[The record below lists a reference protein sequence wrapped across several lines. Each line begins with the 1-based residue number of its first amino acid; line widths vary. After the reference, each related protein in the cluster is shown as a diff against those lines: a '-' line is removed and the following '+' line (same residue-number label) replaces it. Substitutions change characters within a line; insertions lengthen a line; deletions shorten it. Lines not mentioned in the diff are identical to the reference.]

1 MMKQIITLSLL
12 TLALLTGASCS
23 NDDLVFD
30 KSAAQRLNESKEL
43 YTQRLCASPN
53 GWAMQYYPTLK
64 DESPFGRGF
73 LMLCRFNKN
82 GIATVAMNNSA
93 TRNEYK
99 EDTSPWEIITDDGP
113 VISFNMYNEVLH
125 TFSKPDNISSVEGDQ
140 SGRGYE
146 GDYEFI
152 IVDAPE
158 DASYLMLKG
167 KKRGTYNLLTPVE
180 EGVNYSD
187 YLTDVRDFQ
196 NKMFSKDAPSFNVVY
211 FGDSIYKMEDAN
223 EGVPIIYPYTGD
235 KVMSQNYNPFLITK
249 RGTDYYLRFRDKYEV
264 TENETVQD
272 FHYNAEKDIFESVD
286 NPAYYIDGDQPV
298 RFFVQTVLAGS
309 RPWEL
314 TRSSDMSDNFKQMVT
329 NLYNEMKKVL
339 KFTFTDIALTSTDG
353 KIVFRV
359 DYNNKKSKAEYEYT
373 QQADASGVTF
383 TYVSPTTDA
392 AATLLEKL
400 PSLQALIDI
409 FKNKFAVTAASTKFN
424 LSTIKLTFDAD
435 NWVVVKLPAEKTSDV
450 N

>member
-1 MMKQIITLSLL
+1 
-12 TLALLTGASCS
+12 
-23 NDDLVFD
+23 
-30 KSAAQRLNESKEL
+30 
-43 YTQRLCASPN
+43 
-53 GWAMQYYPTLK
+53 
-64 DESPFGRGF
+64 
-73 LMLCRFNKN
+73 
-82 GIATVAMNNSA
+82 
-93 TRNEYK
+93 
-99 EDTSPWEIITDDGP
+99 
-113 VISFNMYNEVLH
+113 
-125 TFSKPDNISSVEGDQ
+125 
-140 SGRGYE
+140 
-146 GDYEFI
+146 
-152 IVDAPE
+152 
-158 DASYLMLKG
+158 
-167 KKRGTYNLLTPVE
+167 
-180 EGVNYSD
+180 
-187 YLTDVRDFQ
+187 
-196 NKMFSKDAPSFNVVY
+196 
-211 FGDSIYKMEDAN
+211 
-223 EGVPIIYPYTGD
+223 
-235 KVMSQNYNPFLITK
+235 MSQNYNPFLITK